1 MDVSGRLR
9 LHAYRVINLEP
20 PLPESERTEGFGG
33 LRHRWG
39 PIEVLDRWVQRYL
52 DPPDGRKRLEDVLA
66 ELAGSGRTVWS
77 SRRPT

>member
-1 MDVSGRLR
+1 MCQGVYGF
-9 LHAYRVINLEP
+9 HAYRAIDLEP

-66 ELAGSGRTVWS
+66 ELAGSGRTIWS